1 VRITRA
7 LFVLAAA
14 CAAALC
20 LLHLLSGGPV
30 QSVASEPVGPLGD
43 PISPVDLV
51 DTATYTRY
59 LPFVARDF
67 ELRLDPDDPRYAA
80 GYQWGLATVGAPAAW
95 YHTQGNGVVIAII
108 DSGVD
113 LDHPDL
119 SGTLWTNAG
128 EVAGNGIDD
137 DGNGCIDDVHGCDF
151 VDGDGSPD
159 DANGHGTH
167 VAGIAAAAT
176 NNAVGVAGMGW
187 GATIMPVRVLDAEGD
202 GSTLDVMNAI
212 YYAVDNGA
220 RAINLSLGG
229 YSGGCGYMASA
240 ISYAQAQGALVV
252 AAAGNDGDEEWFDPA
267 VPGNWF
273 YPAACDDVLGVGA
286 TRQDD
291 QRAAFSNYGWWVDV
305 AAPGVGVDSTYL
317 YGWYASLSGTSM
329 ATPFVSGLA
338 ALVWAKYPAIEGEDV
353 ASAIMDG
360 ADDLGAAGWDPY
372 YGAGRLNAAR
382 ALYSVDLSSAGAAAA
397 EMSGDGVAA
406 ETASADTARAP
417 YRPGELI
424 VRLPGT
430 PAAAGLA
437 ASDVL
442 QGSRAPGVYLIRVPA
457 GQELA
462 RAHALRAQGRV
473 LDAQP
478 NYVLSAAGG
487 W

>member
-1 VRITRA
+1 MKLETPSADWRRRLYIGVDAGSITVKVVA
-7 LFVLAAA
+7 IDETGVVLASAY
-14 CAAALC
+14 LRI
-20 LLHLLSGGPV
+20 S
-30 QSVASEPVGPLGD
+30 GD
-43 PISPVDLV
+43 PIS
-51 DTATYTRY
+51 
-59 LPFVARDF
+59 
-67 ELRLDPDDPRYAA
+67 
-80 GYQWGLATVGAPAAW
+80 
-95 YHTQGNGVVIAII
+95 AIL
-108 DSGVD
+108 SAVRQLGQQ
-113 LDHPDL
+113 L
-119 SGTLWTNAG
+119 SG
-128 EVAGNGIDD
+128 
-137 DGNGCIDDVHGCDF
+137 DV
-151 VDGDGSPD
+151 
-159 DANGHGTH
+159 
-167 VAGIAAAAT
+167 
-176 NNAVGVAGMGW
+176 
-187 GATIMPVRVLDAEGD
+187 R
-202 GSTLDVMNAI
+202 
-212 YYAVDNGA
+212 
-220 RAINLSLGG
+220 
-229 YSGGCGYMASA
+229 
-240 ISYAQAQGALVV
+240 
-252 AAAGNDGDEEWFDPA
+252 
-267 VPGNWF
+267 
-273 YPAACDDVLGVGA
+273 VLGVGA

-291 QRAAFSNYGWWVDV
+291 QRAAFSNYGWWVDA

-372 YGAGRLNAAR
+372 YGAGRIDAAR

-424 VRLPGT
+424 VRLPGA

-462 RAHALRAQGRV
+462 RAHALRAQRRV

-487 W
+487 R